1 MNFLHFDVHDYAA
14 YQINARHISST
25 ASPIKEL
32 AVSRI
37 TTPFSFHSTA
47 SDVLRGVD
55 LSGKRAIVT
64 GGASGIG
71 LETSR
76 ALVAAGAE
84 VTLAVRRPEA
94 AQQFARELQAAGRG
108 EVRIAALDLTDLDSV
123 RGFANQWQGP
133 LHILVN
139 NAGVMAIPELET
151 TAQGWEMQ
159 FATNFLG
166 HFALVNGL
174 HEALRAAQGARI
186 VSLSSSAQLLGPV
199 VFDDLHFRF
208 RAYEPFAAYAQ
219 AKTACVLMAVEVTRR
234 WQHQGIFANAVN
246 PGAIATN
253 LQKHTGGLK
262 TPVERQKTPEQGAA
276 TSVLLAG
283 SPWLDGVGGR
293 YFEDCNEAAVVT
305 RRPADFSGV
314 APYAL
319 DAANAQRL
327 WEVASRLVGVPA

>member
-1 MNFLHFDVHDYAA
+1 M
-14 YQINARHISST
+14 
-25 ASPIKEL
+25 
-32 AVSRI
+32 SRT
-37 TTPFSFHSTA
+37 TTPFGFHSTA
-47 SDVLRGVD
+47 SEVLRGVD

-76 ALVAAGAE
+76 ALVNAGAE

-94 AQQFARELQAAGRG
+94 AQEVAQELRAANRG
-108 EVRIAALDLTDLDSV
+108 VVHIAALDLADLDTV
-123 RGFANQWQGP
+123 RQFTQQWSGR

-139 NAGVMAIPELET
+139 NAGVMAIPDLQT

-174 HEALRAAQGARI
+174 HKALKEAEGARI

-208 RAYEPFAAYAQ
+208 RAYEPWAAYAQ
-219 AKTACVLMAVEVTRR
+219 AKTACAMMAVEATRR
-234 WQHQGIFANAVN
+234 WQHEGIFANAVH

-262 TPVERQKTPEQGAA
+262 TPVERRKTPEQGAA
-276 TSVLLAG
+276 TSVLLAA
-283 SPWLDGVGGR
+283 SPLLEGVGGR
-293 YFEDCNEAAVVT
+293 YFEDCNEAVVVD
-305 RRPADFSGV
+305 RRTADITGV
-314 APYAL
+314 APYAI
-319 DAANAQRL
+319 DATNAQRL
-327 WEVASRLVGVPA
+327 WVIASQLVGLQT